1 MIQRFLKAVIVMLPA
16 SVTSGY
22 RMRQQDSTMDNIIYE
37 LVLIFAG
44 AAVTATLFLYLK
56 QPIILAYIAL
66 GVAIG
71 PSGLQLINSP
81 EHIEHLSHVGIIL
94 LLFLIGLNLRPDK
107 MVGLFGKLSLLTLV
121 TSIIFMSFIML
132 AAVLLGFP
140 LLDSLIIGAA
150 LMFSSTIIGLKLLP
164 TTTLHHKH
172 RGEMMVSVLLLQ
184 DILAIII
191 ILLISGGQENNITL
205 TVPLLFLKLILLTA
219 LSFYVV
225 KYVITALYI
234 KFDTLREYTFLMS
247 LGWGL
252 MVAGSAEAIGLSF
265 EMGAFVAGVSIA
277 TLPIALVIAEEL
289 KPLRDFF
296 LILFF
301 FSIGAQFDL
310 MVMKDVILPG
320 VVIALIVVLVKPL
333 IYRWGFNFSG
343 EKDYVSVELGIRLGQ
358 ASEFSLLVAYSA
370 LISGI
375 IDQRSTYLIQTVV
388 ILTFVISTYW
398 VINKYP
404 TPIASVAS
412 QRRD

>member
-1 MIQRFLKAVIVMLPA
+1 
-16 SVTSGY
+16 
-22 RMRQQDSTMDNIIYE
+22 MDNIIFE

-44 AAVTATLFLYLK
+44 AAILATLFLYLR

-71 PSGLQLINSP
+71 PSGIGLISNP
-81 EHIEHLSHVGIIL
+81 DHIEQLSHIGIIL
-94 LLFLIGLNLRPDK
+94 LLFLIGLNLRPDR
-107 MVGLFGKLSLLTLV
+107 MAGLVGKVSALTLI
-121 TSIIFMSFIML
+121 TSAMFMSL
-132 AAVLLGFP
+132 TAVAALLMGFP
-140 LLDSLIIGAA
+140 LVQGLVIGAA
-150 LMFSSTIIGLKLLP
+150 LMFSSTIVGLKLIP

-191 ILLISGGQENNITL
+191 ILLITGGQESNIPL
-205 TVPLLFLKLILLTA
+205 TVSLLFLKLILLTVI
-219 LSFYVV
+219 SFYFV
-225 KYVITALYI
+225 KYVITALYV
-234 KFDTLREYTFLMS
+234 KFDTIHEHTFLMS

-252 MVAGSAEAIGLSF
+252 MVAGTAEYIGLSF
-265 EMGAFVAGVSIA
+265 EMGAFIAGVSIA
-277 TLPIALVIAEEL
+277 TLPIAMVIAEEL

-310 MVMKDVILPG
+310 LVMWDVILPG
-320 VVIALIVVLVKPL
+320 IVIALIIVLAKPL
-333 IYRWGFNFSG
+333 IYRWGFNITG
-343 EKDYVSVELGIRLGQ
+343 EKDYVSKELGIRLGQ

-370 LISGI
+370 LLSGL

-388 ILTFVISTYW
+388 VLTFVISTYW

-404 TPIASVAS
+404 TPISSEAS

>member
-1 MIQRFLKAVIVMLPA
+1 
-16 SVTSGY
+16 
-22 RMRQQDSTMDNIIYE
+22 MDNIIFE
-37 LVLIFAG
+37 IVLIFAG
-44 AAVTATLFLYLK
+44 AAILATLFLYLK

-71 PSGLQLINSP
+71 PSGAGLIDNP
-81 EHIEHLSHVGIIL
+81 HHIEQLSHVGIIL
-94 LLFLIGLNLRPDK
+94 LLFLIGLNLRPDR
-107 MVGLFGKLSLLTLV
+107 MVGLFGKVSALTLI
-121 TSIIFMSFIML
+121 TSTIFMSLIML
-132 AAVLLGFP
+132 AAFALGFP
-140 LLDSLIIGAA
+140 LFQSLVIGAA
-150 LMFSSTIIGLKLLP
+150 LMFSSTIVGLKLIP

-191 ILLISGGQENNITL
+191 ILLITGGQENNIPL
-205 TVPLLFLKLILLTA
+205 TVSLLILKLILLTVI
-219 LSFYVV
+219 SFYVV
-225 KYVITALYI
+225 KYVITNLYI
-234 KFDTLREYTFLMS
+234 KFDTIREHTFLMS

-252 MVAGSAEAIGLSF
+252 TVAGTAEYVGLSF

-310 MVMKDVILPG
+310 MVMMDVVLPG
-320 VVIALIVVLVKPL
+320 IVIAVIIVLAKPL
-333 IYRWGFNFSG
+333 VYRWGFNMTG
-343 EKDYVSVELGIRLGQ
+343 EKNYISTELGIRLGQ

-370 LISGI
+370 LLSGL
-375 IDQRSTYLIQTVV
+375 IDQRSSYLIQTVV

-404 TPIASVAS
+404 TPISSQAS

>member
-1 MIQRFLKAVIVMLPA
+1 LI
-16 SVTSGY
+16 
-22 RMRQQDSTMDNIIYE
+22 DN
-37 LVLIFAG
+37 
-44 AAVTATLFLYLK
+44 
-56 QPIILAYIAL
+56 P
-66 GVAIG
+66 
-71 PSGLQLINSP
+71 
-81 EHIEHLSHVGIIL
+81 HRIEQLSHVGIIL
-94 LLFLIGLNLRPDK
+94 LLFLIGLNLRPDR
-107 MVGLFGKLSLLTLV
+107 MIGLFGKVSALTLI
-121 TSIIFMSFIML
+121 TSAVFLCMVAL

-140 LLDSLIIGAA
+140 LLQSLVIGAA
-150 LMFSSTIIGLKLLP
+150 LMFSSTIVGLKLIP

-191 ILLISGGQENNITL
+191 ILLITGGQEGNIPL
-205 TVPLLFLKLILLTA
+205 TVSFLILKLVLLT
-219 LSFYVV
+219 LVSFLVV

-234 KFDTLREYTFLMS
+234 KFDTIREHTFLMS

-252 MVAGSAEAIGLSF
+252 MVAGCAESIGLSF

-310 MVMKDVILPG
+310 MVMRDVVLPG
-320 VVIALIVVLVKPL
+320 IVIALLVVLAKPL
-333 IYRWGFNFSG
+333 VYRWAFNMSG
-343 EKDYVSVELGIRLGQ
+343 EKNYISTELGIRLGQ

-370 LISGI
+370 LLAGL
-375 IDQRSTYLIQTVV
+375 IDQRASYLIQTVV

-398 VINKYP
+398 VISKYP
-404 TPIASVAS
+404 TPISAEVS
-412 QRRD
+412 RRQD

>member
-1 MIQRFLKAVIVMLPA
+1 
-16 SVTSGY
+16 
-22 RMRQQDSTMDNIIYE
+22 MDNIIFE

-44 AAVTATLFLYLK
+44 AAILATLFLYLK
-56 QPIILAYIAL
+56 QPIILAYIVL

-71 PSGLQLINSP
+71 PSGAGLIDNP
-81 EHIEHLSHVGIIL
+81 HHIEQLSHIGIIL
-94 LLFLIGLNLRPDK
+94 LLFLIGLNLRPDR
-107 MVGLFGKLSLLTLV
+107 MAGLFGRVSALTLI
-121 TSIIFMSFIML
+121 TSAIFMSLTAL
-132 AAVLLGFP
+132 AAMLMGFA
-140 LLDSLIIGAA
+140 LVQSLVIGAA
-150 LMFSSTIIGLKLLP
+150 LMFSSTIVGLKLIP

-191 ILLISGGQENNITL
+191 ILLITGGQENNISL
-205 TVPLLFLKLILLTA
+205 TVSLLLLKLILLTVI
-219 LSFYVV
+219 SFYVV

-234 KFDTLREYTFLMS
+234 KFDTIHEHTFLMS

-252 MVAGSAEAIGLSF
+252 MVAGAAEYIGLSF

-310 MVMKDVILPG
+310 LMMKDIIIPG
-320 VVIALIVVLVKPL
+320 IVIALILVLAKPF
-333 IYRWGFNFSG
+333 IYRWGFNLTG
-343 EKDYVSVELGIRLGQ
+343 EKDYVSKELGIRLGQ
-358 ASEFSLLVAYSA
+358 ASEFSLLVAYTA
-370 LISGI
+370 LVSGL
-375 IDQRSTYLIQTVV
+375 IDQRSSYLIQTVV

-404 TPIASVAS
+404 TPISSEAS

>member
-1 MIQRFLKAVIVMLPA
+1 
-16 SVTSGY
+16 
-22 RMRQQDSTMDNIIYE
+22 MDNIIFE

-44 AAVTATLFLYLK
+44 AAILATLFLYLK

-71 PSGLQLINSP
+71 PSGIGLIDNP
-81 EHIEHLSHVGIIL
+81 HHIEQLSHIGIIL
-94 LLFLIGLNLRPDK
+94 LLFLIGLNLRPDR
-107 MVGLFGKLSLLTLV
+107 MAGLVGRVSALTFITSTVFMLLT
-121 TSIIFMSFIML
+121 TL
-132 AAVLLGFP
+132 AALLMGFP
-140 LLDSLIIGAA
+140 LVHGLVIGAS
-150 LMFSSTIIGLKLLP
+150 LMFSSTIVGLKLIP

-191 ILLISGGQENNITL
+191 ILLITGGQEDNIPL
-205 TVPLLFLKLILLTA
+205 TVSLLLLKLFLLTVI
-219 LSFYVV
+219 SFYVV

-234 KFDTLREYTFLMS
+234 KFDTIHEHTFLMS

-252 MVAGSAEAIGLSF
+252 MVAGVAQYIGLSF
-265 EMGAFVAGVSIA
+265 EMGAFIAGVSFSI
-277 TLPIALVIAEEL
+277 LPVALVIAEEL

-310 MVMKDVILPG
+310 LVMRDVLLPG
-320 VVIALIVVLVKPL
+320 IFIALIIIVAKPL
-333 IYRWGFNFSG
+333 IFRWGFNLGG
-343 EKDYVSVELGIRLGQ
+343 EKDYVSKELGIRLGQ
-358 ASEFSLLVAYSA
+358 ASEFSLLVAYTA
-370 LISGI
+370 LVSGL
-375 IDQRSTYLIQTVV
+375 IDLRSSYLIQTVV
-388 ILTFVISTYW
+388 ILTFVMSTYW

-404 TPIASVAS
+404 TPISSEAS

>member
-1 MIQRFLKAVIVMLPA
+1 
-16 SVTSGY
+16 
-22 RMRQQDSTMDNIIYE
+22 MDNIIYE

-301 FSIGAQFDL
+301 FS
-310 MVMKDVILPG
+310 
-320 VVIALIVVLVKPL
+320 
-333 IYRWGFNFSG
+333 
-343 EKDYVSVELGIRLGQ
+343 RL
-358 ASEFSLLVAYSA
+358 AHNL
-370 LISGI
+370 
-375 IDQRSTYLIQTVV
+375 
-388 ILTFVISTYW
+388 
-398 VINKYP
+398 
-404 TPIASVAS
+404 
-412 QRRD
+412 

>member
-1 MIQRFLKAVIVMLPA
+1 
-16 SVTSGY
+16 
-22 RMRQQDSTMDNIIYE
+22 MDNIIFE

-44 AAVTATLFLYLK
+44 AAVLATLFLYLK

-66 GVAIG
+66 GMVIG
-71 PSGLQLINSP
+71 PSGLQFINNP
-81 EHIEHLSHVGIIL
+81 QHIEKLSHIGIIL
-94 LLFLIGLNLRPDK
+94 LLFLIGLNLRPDR
-107 MVGLFGKLSLLTLV
+107 MVGLFGKVSALTLA
-121 TSIIFMSFIML
+121 TSVVFLSIAML
-132 AAVLLGFP
+132 TALLLGFP
-140 LLDSLIIGAA
+140 FMQSLIIGAA
-150 LMFSSTIIGLKLLP
+150 LMFSSTIIGLKLIP

-191 ILLISGGQENNITL
+191 ILLVTGGQESNIPL
-205 TVPLLFLKLILLTA
+205 TVSLLLLKLIVLTA
-219 LSFYVV
+219 ISFYVV
-225 KYVITALYI
+225 KYIITALYI
-234 KFDTLREYTFLMS
+234 KFDTIHEHTFLMS

-252 MVAGSAEAIGLSF
+252 MVAGAAEYVGLSF
-265 EMGAFVAGVSIA
+265 EMGAFVAGVSFA

-310 MVMKDVILPG
+310 MVMADVILQG
-320 VVIALIVVLVKPL
+320 VVIAMIIVVSKPSNDVRERAKDLVAMVIVLSKPL
-333 IYRWGFNFSG
+333 IFRWAFNLAG
-343 EKDYVSVELGIRLGQ
+343 EKDYVSAELGIRLGQ

-370 LISGI
+370 LLSGM
-375 IDQRSTYLIQTVV
+375 IDQRSSYLIQIVV
-388 ILTFVISTYW
+388 VLTFVISTYW

-404 TPIASVAS
+404 TPISSEAS

>member
-1 MIQRFLKAVIVMLPA
+1 
-16 SVTSGY
+16 
-22 RMRQQDSTMDNIIYE
+22 MDNIIVE

-44 AAVTATLFLYLK
+44 AAILATLFLYLK

-71 PSGLQLINSP
+71 PSGAGLINNP

-94 LLFLIGLNLRPDK
+94 LLFLIGLNLRPDRLL
-107 MVGLFGKLSLLTLV
+107 GLFGRVSALMLTTSILFMSITLV
-121 TSIIFMSFIML
+121 
-132 AAVLLGFP
+132 AALLMGFT
-140 LLDSLIIGAA
+140 LTQSLVIGAA
-150 LMFSSTIIGLKLLP
+150 LMFSSTIVGLKLIP

-191 ILLISGGQENNITL
+191 ILLITGGQENNIPL
-205 TVPLLFLKLILLTA
+205 TVSLLFLKLILLA
-219 LSFYVV
+219 VISFYVV
-225 KYVITALYI
+225 RYVITALYT
-234 KFDTLREYTFLMS
+234 KFDTIREHTFLLS

-252 MVAGSAEAIGLSF
+252 MVAGAAEYAGLSF
-265 EMGAFVAGVSIA
+265 EMGAFIAGVSIA
-277 TLPIALVIAEEL
+277 TLPISLVIAEEL

-296 LILFF
+296 LVLFF
-301 FSIGAQFDL
+301 FSIGAQFDF
-310 MVMKDVILPG
+310 MVMQDVILPG
-320 VVIALIVVLVKPL
+320 MAIALIIVVAKPF
-333 IYRWGFNFSG
+333 IYRIGFNLIG
-343 EKDYVSVELGIRLGQ
+343 EKNYVSTELGIRLGQ

-370 LISGI
+370 LLSGL
-375 IDQRSTYLIQTVV
+375 IDYRSSYLIQVVV

-404 TPIASVAS
+404 TPISIEAS

>member
-1 MIQRFLKAVIVMLPA
+1 
-16 SVTSGY
+16 
-22 RMRQQDSTMDNIIYE
+22 MDNIIFE

-44 AAVTATLFLYLK
+44 AAILATLFLYLK

-71 PSGLQLINSP
+71 PSGIALINDP
-81 EHIEHLSHVGIIL
+81 DHIEQLSHIGIIL
-94 LLFLIGLNLRPDK
+94 LLFLIGLNLRPDR
-107 MVGLFGKLSLLTLV
+107 MVGLFGKLSLLTLI
-121 TSIIFMSFIML
+121 TSVVFLSITML
-132 AAVLLGFP
+132 VAFLMGFALLH
-140 LLDSLIIGAA
+140 SLIIGVA
-150 LMFSSTIIGLKLLP
+150 LMFSSTIIGLKLIP

-172 RGEMMVSVLLLQ
+172 RGEMIVSVLLLQ
-184 DILAIII
+184 DILAIIC
-191 ILLISGGQENNITL
+191 ILLISGGQENNIPF
-205 TVPLLFLKLILLTA
+205 TVSLLLLKLILLTVV
-219 LSFYVV
+219 SFYVV

-234 KFDTLREYTFLMS
+234 KFDTIREHTFLMS

-252 MVAGSAEAIGLSF
+252 MVAGIAEYIGLTF

-289 KPLRDFF
+289 KSLRDFF

-310 MVMKDVILPG
+310 LVMRDVIIPG
-320 VVIALIVVLVKPL
+320 IVIALIIVLAKPL
-333 IYRWGFNFSG
+333 IYRWSFNFSG
-343 EKDYVSVELGIRLGQ
+343 EKDHVSKELGIRLGQ

-370 LISGI
+370 LVSGM
-375 IDQRSTYLIQTVV
+375 IDQKSSYLIQTVV

-404 TPIASVAS
+404 TPISSEAS

>member
-1 MIQRFLKAVIVMLPA
+1 
-16 SVTSGY
+16 
-22 RMRQQDSTMDNIIYE
+22 MDNIIFE

-44 AAVTATLFLYLK
+44 AAILATIFLYLK

-66 GVAIG
+66 GMAIG
-71 PSGLQLINSP
+71 PSGIGLIDNP
-81 EHIEHLSHVGIIL
+81 HHIEQLSHIGIIL
-94 LLFLIGLNLRPDK
+94 LLFLIGLNLRPDR
-107 MVGLFGKLSLLTLV
+107 MAGLVGRVSALTFITSAMFMLLT
-121 TSIIFMSFIML
+121 TL
-132 AAVLLGFP
+132 AALLMGFP
-140 LLDSLIIGAA
+140 LAQGLVIGAA
-150 LMFSSTIIGLKLLP
+150 LMFSSTIVGLKLIP

-191 ILLISGGQENNITL
+191 ILLITGGQENNIPL
-205 TVPLLFLKLILLTA
+205 TVSLLLLKLILLTVI
-219 LSFYVV
+219 SFYVV

-234 KFDTLREYTFLMS
+234 KFDTIHEHTFLMS

-252 MVAGSAEAIGLSF
+252 MVAGAAEYIGLSF

-310 MVMKDVILPG
+310 LMMKDIIIPG
-320 VVIALIVVLVKPL
+320 IVIALILVLAKPF
-333 IYRWGFNFSG
+333 IYRWGFNLTG
-343 EKDYVSVELGIRLGQ
+343 EKDYVSKELGIRLGQ
-358 ASEFSLLVAYSA
+358 ASEFSLLVAYTA
-370 LISGI
+370 LVSGL
-375 IDQRSTYLIQTVV
+375 IDQRSSYLIQTVV

-404 TPIASVAS
+404 TPISSEAS

>member
-1 MIQRFLKAVIVMLPA
+1 
-16 SVTSGY
+16 
-22 RMRQQDSTMDNIIYE
+22 MDNIIFE

-44 AAVTATLFLYLK
+44 AAVLATLFLYLK

-66 GVAIG
+66 GILIG
-71 PSGLQLINSP
+71 PSGLGLINNP
-81 EHIEHLSHVGIIL
+81 EHIAQLSHIGIIL
-94 LLFLIGLNLRPDK
+94 LLFLIGLNLQPDRL
-107 MVGLFGKLSLLTLV
+107 VGLFGKLSVLTLV
-121 TSIIFMSFIML
+121 TSVIFMSITML
-132 AAVLLGFP
+132 AAFLMGFP
-140 LLDSLIIGAA
+140 FLQSLVIGAA
-150 LMFSSTIIGLKLLP
+150 LMFSSTIIGLKLIP

-172 RGEMMVSVLLLQ
+172 RGEMIVSVLLLQ
-184 DILAIII
+184 DVLAIII

-205 TVPLLFLKLILLTA
+205 TVSLLFLKLIVLTVI
-219 LSFYVV
+219 SFYVV

-234 KFDTLREYTFLMS
+234 KFDTIREHTFLMS

-252 MVAGSAEAIGLSF
+252 MVAGTAEYIGLSF

-310 MVMKDVILPG
+310 LVMRDVILPG
-320 VVIALIVVLVKPL
+320 IVIALTIVLAKPL
-333 IYRWGFNFSG
+333 VYRWSFNISG
-343 EKDYVSVELGIRLGQ
+343 EKDYVSKELGIRLGQ

-370 LISGI
+370 LVSGV

-404 TPIASVAS
+404 TPISSEAS

>member
-1 MIQRFLKAVIVMLPA
+1 
-16 SVTSGY
+16 
-22 RMRQQDSTMDNIIYE
+22 MDNIIFE

-44 AAVTATLFLYLK
+44 AAVLATLFLYLK

-71 PSGLQLINSP
+71 PSGIGLIDNHH
-81 EHIEHLSHVGIIL
+81 HIEQLSHIGIIL
-94 LLFLIGLNLRPDK
+94 LLFLIGLNLRPDRL
-107 MVGLFGKLSLLTLV
+107 VGLFGKISILTLI
-121 TSIIFMSFIML
+121 TSVIFMSLTML
-132 AAVLLGFP
+132 AAFLLGFP
-140 LLDSLIIGAA
+140 LLQSLIIGAA
-150 LMFSSTIIGLKLLP
+150 LMFSSTIVGLKLIP

-184 DILAIII
+184 DILAITI
-191 ILLISGGQENNITL
+191 ILVITGGQESNIPL
-205 TVPLLFLKLILLTA
+205 TVSLLFLKLVVLTVV
-219 LSFYVV
+219 SFYVV

-234 KFDTLREYTFLMS
+234 KFDTIREHTFLMS

-252 MVAGSAEAIGLSF
+252 MVAGAAEYVGLSF

-310 MVMKDVILPG
+310 VVMKDVVLPG
-320 VVIALIVVLVKPL
+320 IVIALILVLAKPF
-333 IYRWGFNFSG
+333 IYRWGFNLSG
-343 EKDYVSVELGIRLGQ
+343 EKDYVSKELGIRLGQ
-358 ASEFSLLVAYSA
+358 ASEFSLLVAYAA
-370 LISGI
+370 LASGL
-375 IDQRSTYLIQTVV
+375 IDQRSSYLIQTVV

-404 TPIASVAS
+404 TPISSEAS

>member
-1 MIQRFLKAVIVMLPA
+1 
-16 SVTSGY
+16 
-22 RMRQQDSTMDNIIYE
+22 MDNIIFE

-44 AAVTATLFLYLK
+44 AAILATLFLYLK

-71 PSGLQLINSP
+71 PSGIGLIDNP
-81 EHIEHLSHVGIIL
+81 HHIEQLSHIGIIL
-94 LLFLIGLNLRPDK
+94 LLFLIGLNLRPDR
-107 MVGLFGKLSLLTLV
+107 MAGLVGRVSALTFITSTVFMLLT
-121 TSIIFMSFIML
+121 TL
-132 AAVLLGFP
+132 AALLMGF
-140 LLDSLIIGAA
+140 SLVHALVIGAS
-150 LMFSSTIIGLKLLP
+150 LMFSSTIVGLKLIP

-191 ILLISGGQENNITL
+191 ILLITGGQEDNIPL
-205 TVPLLFLKLILLTA
+205 TVSLLLLKLFLLTVI
-219 LSFYVV
+219 SFYVV

-234 KFDTLREYTFLMS
+234 KFDTIHEHTFLMS

-252 MVAGSAEAIGLSF
+252 MVAGVAQYIGLSF
-265 EMGAFVAGVSIA
+265 EMGAFIAGVSFSI
-277 TLPIALVIAEEL
+277 LPVALVIAEEL

-310 MVMKDVILPG
+310 LVMRDVLLPG
-320 VVIALIVVLVKPL
+320 IFIALIIIVAKPL
-333 IYRWGFNFSG
+333 IFRWGFNLGG
-343 EKDYVSVELGIRLGQ
+343 EKDYVSKELGIRLGQ
-358 ASEFSLLVAYSA
+358 ASEFSLLVAYTA
-370 LISGI
+370 LVSGL
-375 IDQRSTYLIQTVV
+375 IDLRSSYLIQTVV
-388 ILTFVISTYW
+388 ILTFVMSTYW

-404 TPIASVAS
+404 TPISSEAS